1 MNQERTSKQLEHRSA
16 TEATY
21 RKKMRMKKV
30 METHLKYVLCKDE
43 NDPGK
48 AKIKKKLFKKKR
60 KKKKEK
66 RRKKYYGGLSVLEI
80 FFVTRCNYR
89 YRIFFVLIVPL
100 LSLYT
105 SYLSKKIKNHSLT
118 L

>member
-1 MNQERTSKQLEHRSA
+1 MYFAKMKMIQVKQKL
-16 TEATY
+16 
-21 RKKMRMKKV
+21 
-30 METHLKYVLCKDE
+30 
-43 NDPGK
+43 
-48 AKIKKKLFKKKR
+48 KKKLFKKKR

-66 RRKKYYGGLSVLEI
+66 RRKKYYEVSVFWKYFL
-80 FFVTRCNYR
+80 VTRCNYR